1 MNVDLSKIKEKTL
14 AADEYIESP
23 DAPFRENFLKRKQT
37 YQLDEEAK
45 NHLHSIANN
54 FMVVA
59 FSAGWCKDCA
69 THISVLALLSES
81 TGLEVRVFGGIKKD
95 LLRRTGKWR
104 IPPSPPEVETFKID
118 KLPTMIVFDRQGIEV
133 GRIVENPKQMPIL
146 EQELLAI
153 MKRGCVS

>member
-1 MNVDLSKIKEKTL
+1 MNIDLSEIKQKTL
-14 AADEYIESP
+14 AVDEYIESL

-45 NHLHSIANN
+45 NQLCRMANN
-54 FMVVA
+54 FVVVA

-69 THISVLALLSES
+69 AHIPVLALLSES
-81 TGLEVRVFGGIKKD
+81 TGLEARVFGGIKKD

-104 IPPSPPEVETFKID
+104 IPPSPPEVEIFKVD
-118 KLPTMIVFDRQGIEV
+118 KLPTIIVFDRRGTEV
-133 GRIVENPKQMPIL
+133 GRIVENPKQMPTL

-153 MKRGCVS
+153 MKMY